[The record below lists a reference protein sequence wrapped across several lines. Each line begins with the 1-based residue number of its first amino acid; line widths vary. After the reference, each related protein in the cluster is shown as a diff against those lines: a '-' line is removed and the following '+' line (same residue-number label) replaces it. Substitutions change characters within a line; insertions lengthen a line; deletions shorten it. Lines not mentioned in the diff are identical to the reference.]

1 MAKKCPP
8 GVFCIENMTLAMII
22 IILAF
27 LVFYVARETGVQ
39 SKKQEVQPTIINIK
53 ERNRIDDLVNRRD
66 VLLNPY
72 TPPYNN
78 SYLQPVATNRN
89 FVNQRYTQVGFLKSN
104 THKELMLPLFGR
116 QLYTNRDKWQY
127 YTLNENN
134 IKLPVSNSG
143 KSCTSEYGCN
153 EIMDNDSIY
162 VEGYNTTF
170 KATVYENNTLQYIPY
185 I

>member
-8 GVFCIENMTLAMII
+8 GVFCIENMTLLSIVI
-22 IILAF
+22 VSFL
-27 LVFYVARETGVQ
+27 LVFYVARETGINETT
-39 SKKQEVQPTIINIK
+39 SKIKPTVINIK
-53 ERNRIDDLVNRRD
+53 ERNRIDDLVNRND

-72 TPPYNN
+72 TPPFNS
-78 SYLQPVATNRN
+78 SYLRPIPTNLN
-89 FVNQRYTQVGFLKSN
+89 VLNNRYTQVGFLKSN

-116 QLYTNRDKWQY
+116 QLYSNRNKWQY
-127 YTLNENN
+127 YTFNENN
-134 IKLPVSNSG
+134 IKLPVSYSG
-143 KSCTSEYGCN
+143 KSCTSEYGCD
-153 EIMDNDSIY
+153 EIMDNDDIY